1 LAGTWRDPEAG
12 LLRQARGRTRKR
24 VCFGR
29 HVEGPDIRACPG
41 VDREGVFGRWP
52 TLGKVISD
60 TLFYVTSLNV
70 ESASAGEASR
80 YRSPWEN
87 AG

>member
-1 LAGTWRDPEAG
+1 
-12 LLRQARGRTRKR
+12 
-24 VCFGR
+24 
-29 HVEGPDIRACPG
+29 VEGPDIRACPG

-87 AG
+87 AD